1 MKKLAILFTAL
12 YFSVNITGTAYA
24 ISSFFDFD
32 DGVVQ
37 AVETPGLS
45 GLGTYMTN
53 IFGAPVNPNDS
64 QWVGNAAIFNS
75 DAIKTFDRNSRID
88 FEPGAP
94 GNTNWK
100 LNSVSFNWAVYQAT
114 KAKDFGLDVYDDLI
128 EGWRKN
134 IFFITGASDGDNGFS
149 GLIAF
154 DNSWEI
160 TKIKFHDAEQFDVG
174 MDNLTINYD
183 SLPGGDPIPEP
194 ISFIL
199 FGSGLL
205 GLMGY
210 RRKQ

>member
-1 MKKLAILFTAL
+1 MKKLAILFAAL
-12 YFSVNITGTAYA
+12 FLSVNITATAYA

-32 DGVVQ
+32 DGAVQ

-45 GLGTYMTN
+45 GLGTYMSN
-53 IFGAPVNPNDS
+53 IFGAPVNPNDT

-100 LNSVSFNWAVYQAT
+100 FNSVSFNWVVYQAT
-114 KAKDFGLDVYDDLI
+114 NAKDFGLDVYDDLI
-128 EGWRKN
+128 EDWRKN
-134 IFFITGASDGDNGFS
+134 VFFITGASDGDNGFS
-149 GLIAF
+149 GLISF

-160 TKIKFHDAEQFDVG
+160 TKLKFHDAEQFDVG

-210 RRKQ
+210 RKKQ